1 MCRKTCE
8 TCETCRETAVRET
21 ADVRASRSQDAT
33 TPSQDAAPR
42 RPRTPHAPSQDVF
55 TVLGHRLPSQ
65 DVRTVP
71 GRSPPSQD
79 ATPVS
84 GRFLAVPGRSS
95 LEPSWDTCNRPRTP
109 RPSWDVF
116 QPVSDGEAWSSDEGD
131 SGRVLGR
138 PRTPHPSQ
146 DAARR
151 PGTLVRLHPS
161 GTPPKLSR
169 DARAVPGRANP
180 SQDAQTV
187 PGHAQASRTH
197 RHNVRPGGASWDAHA
212 RRPRTPHLV
221 PGRASSLSDR
231 DPRNDCLRSEANPSQ
246 KK

>member
-1 MCRKTCE
+1 MKRRFRGGE
-8 TCETCRETAVRET
+8 RRG
-21 ADVRASRSQDAT
+21 RLF
-33 TPSQDAAPR
+33 SQDAA
-42 RPRTPHAPSQDVF
+42 RTVPQDVF

-79 ATPVS
+79 ATPVP
-84 GRFLAVPGRSS
+84 GRFPGRPRT

-131 SGRVLGR
+131 SGRVLGH

-151 PGTLVRLHPS
+151 PGTLHPS

-169 DARAVPGRANP
+169 DARTVPGRANP

-197 RHNVRPGGASWDAHA
+197 RHNLRPGGASWDAHG

-221 PGRASSLSDR
+221 PGRRSSLSD
-231 DPRNDCLRSEANPSQ
+231 SKSQ
-246 KK
+246 CTGGGRRRIKQHGRV